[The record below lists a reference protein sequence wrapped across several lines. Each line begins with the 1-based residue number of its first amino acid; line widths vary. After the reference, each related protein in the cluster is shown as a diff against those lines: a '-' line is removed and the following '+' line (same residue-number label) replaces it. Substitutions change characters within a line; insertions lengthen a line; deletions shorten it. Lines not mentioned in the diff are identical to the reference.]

1 MDSHVTSFSNIL
13 VAVDG
18 SESSQRAARV
28 AIELAKTFG
37 ADLTVLHIME
47 VPAIPYMSDRPV
59 EVDVKEL
66 DEAARSDGVR
76 MVSKAASLADTKG
89 VDAKEKV
96 IRRMG
101 SAAEGITDYAKKN
114 GIDLIVVGTRGM
126 SSIRKLLMGSVA
138 SGVVG
143 SADCSVLVVR

>member
-18 SESSQRAARV
+18 SESAQRAARV

-47 VPAIPYMSDRPV
+47 IPAIPYMSDRPV

-66 DEAARSDGVR
+66 DEAARSEGMR
-76 MVSKAASLADTKG
+76 MVSKAASLADTRG

-96 IRRMG
+96 IRHMG
-101 SAAEGITDYAKKN
+101 SVAEGITDYAKKN

-126 SSIRKLLMGSVA
+126 SSIKKLLMGSIA
-138 SGVVG
+138 RGVVG